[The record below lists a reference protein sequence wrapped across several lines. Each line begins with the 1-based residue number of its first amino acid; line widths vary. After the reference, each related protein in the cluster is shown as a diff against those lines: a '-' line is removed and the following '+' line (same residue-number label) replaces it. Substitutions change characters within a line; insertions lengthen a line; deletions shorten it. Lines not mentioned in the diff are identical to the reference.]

1 MQVDVVGPHYTSD
14 SMLDH
19 KLLLPLL
26 MDAIFKFHKCGFQTV
41 AVVCASASHNLTL
54 VKDNDWYMYIELKLH
69 NIVTPNMFGYTFSRA
84 SMTVSGGDK
93 KGAKM

>member
-19 KLLLPLL
+19 KFLLPLL
-26 MDAIFKFHKCGFQTV
+26 MDAIFKFHKRGFQTV

-54 VKDNDWYMYIELKLH
+54 VKI
-69 NIVTPNMFGYTFSRA
+69 
-84 SMTVSGGDK
+84 MTGTCTLS
-93 KGAKM
+93 